1 MTFLIIMYSFGFRF
15 NEQDIGPELLG
26 RPGLETTVGMTV
38 GMIVAHTASGK
49 QPAQQ
54 PRRATAPMR

>member
-26 RPGLETTVGMTV
+26 HHGLEATV
-38 GMIVAHTASGK
+38 GMIAAHAAAGK
-49 QPAQQ
+49 QTTRQ
-54 PRRATAPMR
+54 PHRATAPMH

>member
-26 RPGLETTVGMTV
+26 RPGLETTVGM
-38 GMIVAHTASGK
+38 IAAHTASGK
-49 QPAQQ
+49 QTARK

>member
-26 RPGLETTVGMTV
+26 RPGLETTVGM
-38 GMIVAHTASGK
+38 IAASPAAGK
-49 QPAQQ
+49 QRARQS
-54 PRRATAPMR
+54 RKATAPIR

>member
-26 RPGLETTVGMTV
+26 RPGLEATV
-38 GMIVAHTASGK
+38 GMIAARAVSGK
-49 QPAQQ
+49 QAARQ

>member
-26 RPGLETTVGMTV
+26 RPGLETTWV
-38 GMIVAHTASGK
+38 
-49 QPAQQ
+49 
-54 PRRATAPMR
+54 

>member
-1 MTFLIIMYSFGFRF
+1 MYSFGFRF

-26 RPGLETTVGMTV
+26 RPGLEATV
-38 GMIVAHTASGK
+38 GMIAAYAASGK
-49 QPAQQ
+49 QAARQ

>member
-26 RPGLETTVGMTV
+26 RHGLETTVGM
-38 GMIVAHTASGK
+38 IAAPPAAGK
-49 QPAQQ
+49 QRARQ
-54 PRRATAPMR
+54 PRWTAAPMR

>member
-26 RPGLETTVGMTV
+26 RPGLETTVGM
-38 GMIVAHTASGK
+38 IAAHTTSGK
-49 QPAQQ
+49 QTARQ
-54 PRRATAPMR
+54 PRKATAPVR

>member
-26 RPGLETTVGMTV
+26 RHGLETTMG
-38 GMIVAHTASGK
+38 IIAAHTASGK
-49 QPAQQ
+49 QTTRQ
-54 PRRATAPMR
+54 PHRATAPMH

>member
-1 MTFLIIMYSFGFRF
+1 MYSFGFRF

-26 RPGLETTVGMTV
+26 RPGLETTVGM
-38 GMIVAHTASGK
+38 IAAHVASGK
-49 QPAQQ
+49 QAARQ

>member
-26 RPGLETTVGMTV
+26 RHGLEATV
-38 GMIVAHTASGK
+38 GMIAAHTASGK
-49 QPAQQ
+49 QTARQ
-54 PRRATAPMR
+54 PRKATAPVH

>member
-26 RPGLETTVGMTV
+26 RPGLEATV
-38 GMIVAHTASGK
+38 GMIAAHTAAGK
-49 QPAQQ
+49 RTA
-54 PRRATAPMR
+54 RRTRGTTAPVH

>member
-26 RPGLETTVGMTV
+26 RPGLETTVGM
-38 GMIVAHTASGK
+38 IAAPTAAGK
-49 QPAQQ
+49 QAARR
-54 PRRATAPMR
+54 PRRAAAPMR

>member
-26 RPGLETTVGMTV
+26 RHGLETTMG
-38 GMIVAHTASGK
+38 IIAAHTASGK
-49 QPAQQ
+49 QTARQ
-54 PRRATAPMR
+54 PRKATAPVH

>member
-26 RPGLETTVGMTV
+26 RPGLETTVGM
-38 GMIVAHTASGK
+38 IAARAASGK
-49 QPAQQ
+49 QTARQ
-54 PRRATAPMR
+54 PRRATALAH

>member
-26 RPGLETTVGMTV
+26 RPGLETTVGM
-38 GMIVAHTASGK
+38 IAAHTTSGK
-49 QPAQQ
+49 QTARQ
-54 PRRATAPMR
+54 PHRATAPMC

>member
-26 RPGLETTVGMTV
+26 RLDLETTVGM
-38 GMIVAHTASGK
+38 IAARAASGK
-49 QPAQQ
+49 RTARQL
-54 PRRATAPMR
+54 RRATAPMR

>member
-26 RPGLETTVGMTV
+26 RPGLETTVGM
-38 GMIVAHTASGK
+38 IAAHAAAGK
-49 QPAQQ
+49 QKARQ
-54 PRRATAPMR
+54 PRRTTAPAH